1 MRDVLDL
8 YSSGFA
14 YFPSKVFPFGVFF
27 FFVGGS
33 LKCKK
38 NWLKE
43 QYNPLVEKRSTCGNS
58 YVENESKFIT

>member
-14 YFPSKVFPFGVFF
+14 HFPSKVFPFGVFF

-33 LKCKK
+33 LK
-38 NWLKE
+38 
-43 QYNPLVEKRSTCGNS
+43 
-58 YVENESKFIT
+58 